1 MLWQSTSTPFM
12 IKLSKPNNRRFN
24 MVQYTKQNGSTN
36 GPSRSRATTD
46 NNKSKGKSGST
57 SGAAK
62 PKGSTNGPSRG

>member
-1 MLWQSTSTPFM
+1 
-12 IKLSKPNNRRFN
+12 

-57 SGAAK
+57 SGAVK